1 MTVTIERVETIALRI
16 PYDHWAPK
24 PKFGG
29 IARDTMDCLLVRV
42 TASNG
47 LVGWGE
53 AFWGGWQATQAAIEH
68 WIAPLARGQDVND
81 RQMFA
86 RFERSLHN
94 FGRSGPYIYA
104 LAGLDIALWDLRGK
118 LEGVPVHALLGGKK
132 RDTVEV
138 YASLIAYG
146 GNIEHVKRNVA
157 RALERGYRQIKLH
170 EKTTEAV
177 AATRETTGPD
187 IPIMVDTNCAW
198 LPDAAHD
205 AVMAMKPYDPLW
217 VEEPIWPAE
226 DVDSLGKLRKA
237 TGVPLA
243 AGENATGALEF
254 VRLAAAGIDYLQP
267 SAVKNGLT
275 AQWDICR
282 RGGSRRRDL
291 RAAFAVFRPRLSRD
305 VAHPRRQGEGGRA
318 GALLLRSRPRAL
330 WQERADRE
338 RRGTDSRYAGARARA
353 GRRVAARISSC
364 EGRDAEPPNR
374 SDRPRDRARCR
385 ARPSRRTIRSA
396 RCA

>member
-1 MTVTIERVETIALRI
+1 MTVTIERVDTVALRI

-29 IARDTMDCLLVRV
+29 VARETMDCLLVRV

-47 LVGWGE
+47 MVGWGE
-53 AFWGGWQATQAAIEH
+53 SFWGGWQAAQAAIEH
-68 WIAPLARGQDVND
+68 WVAPLSVGQDVND

-86 RFERSLHN
+86 RFERALHN

-118 LEGVPVHALLGGKK
+118 LEGVPVHALLGAKK
-132 RDTVEV
+132 RDRVEV

-146 GNIEHVKRNVA
+146 GNIEHVKRNTA
-157 RALERGYRQIKLH
+157 RALERGYRHIKLH

-177 AATRETTGPD
+177 AATRETTGPG
-187 IPIMVDTNCAW
+187 IPIMVDVNCAW
-198 LPDAAHD
+198 APDAAYD

-226 DVDSLGKLRKA
+226 DVDALGKLRKA

-243 AGENATGALEF
+243 AGENATGSLEF
-254 VRLAAAGIDYLQP
+254 VRLAAAGLDYLQP

-282 RGGSRRRDL
+282 TAEASGATCVPHAPYFGPGYLATLHILAAKEKEVALERFFCDL
-291 RAAFAVFRPRLSRD
+291 SHVPYAKSAPIENGW
-305 VAHPRRQGEGGRA
+305 VAIPDMPGLGPDPDEE
-318 GALLLRSRPRAL
+318 LLASFKL
-330 WQERADRE
+330 
-338 RRGTDSRYAGARARA
+338 
-353 GRRVAARISSC
+353 
-364 EGRDAEPPNR
+364 
-374 SDRPRDRARCR
+374 
-385 ARPSRRTIRSA
+385 
-396 RCA
+396 

>member
-1 MTVTIERVETIALRI
+1 MPVTIDRVETIALRL

-24 PKFGG
+24 PTFGG

-53 AFWGGWQATQAAIEH
+53 AFWGGWQATQAAVEQ
-68 WIAPLARGQDVND
+68 WVAPLARGQDVND

-86 RFERSLHN
+86 RFERALHN
-94 FGRSGPYIYA
+94 FGRSGPFVYG

-118 LEGVPVHALLGGKK
+118 LEGVPVHKLLGGKK
-132 RDTVEV
+132 RNKVEV

-157 RALERGYRQIKLH
+157 RALERGYRHIKLH

-187 IPIMVDTNCAW
+187 IPIMVDVNCAW

-205 AVMAMKPYDPLW
+205 AVMAMKHYEPLW

-226 DVDSLGKLRKA
+226 DVESLGKLRKA

-282 RGGSRRRDL
+282 RAEDSSATCVPHSPYFGPGYLATLHILAAKQKEVALERFFCDL
-291 RAAFAVFRPRLSRD
+291 GHVPYGKSAPIENGWVSIPDIPGLGPEPDADLLGRFRA
-305 VAHPRRQGEGGRA
+305 
-318 GALLLRSRPRAL
+318 
-330 WQERADRE
+330 
-338 RRGTDSRYAGARARA
+338 
-353 GRRVAARISSC
+353 
-364 EGRDAEPPNR
+364 
-374 SDRPRDRARCR
+374 
-385 ARPSRRTIRSA
+385 
-396 RCA
+396 

>member
-1 MTVTIERVETIALRI
+1 MSVTIERVDAIALRI

-29 IARDTMDCLLVRV
+29 IARETMDCLLVRV

-53 AFWGGWQATQAAIEH
+53 AFWGGWQATQAALEH
-68 WIAPLARGQDVND
+68 WIAPLSVGQDVND
-81 RQMFA
+81 RQIFA
-86 RFERSLHN
+86 RLERALHN
-94 FGRSGPYIYA
+94 FGRSGPYLYA

-118 LEGVPVHALLGGKK
+118 LAGVPVHALLGEKK
-132 RDTVEV
+132 RERVEV

-146 GNIEHVKRNVA
+146 GNIEHVKGNTA

-177 AATRETTGPD
+177 AASRETIGPQ

-198 LPDAAHD
+198 LPEAAYD
-205 AVMAMKPYDPLW
+205 AVAAMKQYDPLW

-226 DVDSLGKLRKA
+226 DVDSLGALRKA

-243 AGENATGALEF
+243 AGENATGTLEF
-254 VRLAAAGIDYLQP
+254 ERLAAAGIDYLQP

-275 AQWDICR
+275 NQWEICR
-282 RGGSRRRDL
+282 RAEESGATCVPHAPYFGPGYLATLHILAAKEKEVALERFFCDLAHVPYASSVPIENGSVRIPDVPGL
-291 RAAFAVFRPRLSRD
+291 GPEPDEELLANFRA
-305 VAHPRRQGEGGRA
+305 
-318 GALLLRSRPRAL
+318 
-330 WQERADRE
+330 
-338 RRGTDSRYAGARARA
+338 
-353 GRRVAARISSC
+353 
-364 EGRDAEPPNR
+364 
-374 SDRPRDRARCR
+374 
-385 ARPSRRTIRSA
+385 
-396 RCA
+396 

>member
-1 MTVTIERVETIALRI
+1 MTVTIERVETIVLRI

-24 PKFGG
+24 PTFGG
-29 IARDTMDCLLVRV
+29 IARDTMDCLLIRV

-53 AFWGGWQATQAAIEH
+53 AFWGGWQATRAAIDH

-81 RQMFA
+81 KQMFA

-118 LEGVPVHALLGGKK
+118 LVGMPVHTLLGGKK
-132 RDTVEV
+132 RDKVEV

-146 GNIEHVKRNVA
+146 GNLDHVKRNVA
-157 RALERGYRQIKLH
+157 RALERGYRHIKLH

-198 LPDAAHD
+198 LPDAAFS

-226 DVDSLGKLRKA
+226 DVDALGKLRKA

-254 VRLAAAGIDYLQP
+254 VRLAAAGVDYLQP

-282 RGGSRRRDL
+282 RAEADGATCVPHSPYFGPGYLATLHILAAKEKEVALERFFCDL
-291 RAAFAVFRPRLSRD
+291 GHVPYGKNVPIENGMVQIPDTPGLGPAPD
-305 VAHPRRQGEGGRA
+305 EE
-318 GALLLRSRPRAL
+318 LLANFKL
-330 WQERADRE
+330 
-338 RRGTDSRYAGARARA
+338 
-353 GRRVAARISSC
+353 
-364 EGRDAEPPNR
+364 
-374 SDRPRDRARCR
+374 
-385 ARPSRRTIRSA
+385 
-396 RCA
+396 